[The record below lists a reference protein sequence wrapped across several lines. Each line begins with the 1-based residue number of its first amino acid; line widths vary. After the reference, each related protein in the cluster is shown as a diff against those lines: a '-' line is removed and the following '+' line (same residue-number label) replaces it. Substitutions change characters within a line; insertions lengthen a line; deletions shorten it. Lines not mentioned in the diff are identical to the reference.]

1 MAGNTYSVNLH
12 STFLEKVKNFPDD
25 IYNFNDG
32 DNLTTLMKIL
42 LGNSGTGQ
50 LRNLQIAAKI
60 SQQQIEYSNLDN
72 ILGIILNVQR
82 TSPEIY
88 SFATNPF
95 IDQLTNTQWQEV
107 RIKDANYRERLLGA
121 AEAFQTG
128 CTLWG
133 IKTLAEALAQVKFY
147 VVESWRTPGY
157 GRSAGTSYS
166 GSDTTSVSGTYT
178 GTLDAA
184 QEIVLIPILDS
195 TNNSGVFTWDQSK
208 KYAILQTIQM
218 LGFANFQFSFGA
230 PIANFSQ
237 VPLSYVAA
245 SGYSEYYY
253 LQPTVNSNSISTPA
267 NIQPGA
273 GTRYWLKNN
282 NNNIA
287 PYFSH
292 LQTQEVS
299 IDLTGNIVSANTS
312 DLSSFISD
320 SIANPSL
327 NVTSTVYGAQ

>member
-1 MAGNTYSVNLH
+1 MAGNTFPVNLH
-12 STFLEKVKNFPDD
+12 STFSEKVRNFPDD

-60 SQQQIEYSNLDN
+60 SQQYLEYSNLDY
-72 ILGIILNVQR
+72 ILGQILNVQR
-82 TSPEIY
+82 ISPEIY

-95 IDQLTNTQWQEV
+95 IDQLTDSQWQEV
-107 RIKDANYRERLLGA
+107 RIKDSNYRERLLGA

-133 IKTLAEALAQVKFY
+133 IKTLCEALTGLKFY

-157 GRSAGTSYS
+157 GRSTTYS
-166 GSDTTSVSGTYT
+166 GSDTSSVAGNYP
-178 GTLDAA
+178 GVLDPA

-195 TNNSGVFTWDQSK
+195 TNNSGTFTWDQSK
-208 KYAILQTIQM
+208 KQAILQSIY
-218 LGFANFQFSFGA
+218 LIGFANFSFSFGA
-230 PIANFSQ
+230 PIQNLTQ
-237 VPLSYVAA
+237 YPLSYVVA
-245 SGYSEYYY
+245 SGYSENFL
-253 LQPTVNSNSISTPA
+253 LQPTVTSNLINTPSTIA
-267 NIQPGA
+267 PGA
-273 GTRYWLKNN
+273 GTRYWIKNN
-282 NNNIA
+282 TNNIA

-292 LQTQEVS
+292 LQTQEET
-299 IDLTGNIVSANTS
+299 IDMTGNIISANVS
-312 DLSSFISD
+312 DLSSYISS

-327 NVTSTVYGAQ
+327 QVTSTVYGAQ